1 MYGQHTWV
9 VFDMTGKEVSRARAV
24 SSSSNKKRFSSSSF
38 ADDRPILTMKME
50 TLENFSIVYWSGDDT
65 AADDDM
71 SIETF
76 KAGGVGSASL
86 SFCSVFAL
94 NRRQTKIW
102 VCCDELGER
111 NEQENSGV
119 KKKKARGVIM
129 YVHGDDGKWAR
140 SDELPEKKFPLLMLE
155 LSQDEVRI
163 A

>member
-9 VFDMTGKEVSRARAV
+9 VFDMTGKEVSRARASN
-24 SSSSNKKRFSSSSF
+24 SSKKRFS
-38 ADDRPILTMKME
+38 DDRPILTMKME

-65 AADDDM
+65 AAADDDM

-76 KAGGVGSASL
+76 KAGVKGSASL

-102 VCCDELGER
+102 VCRDEVGER
-111 NEQENSGV
+111 NEQDNGGGG
-119 KKKKARGVIM
+119 KKKKACGVIM